1 MSTTSGPG
9 TSRSRTARGDQ
20 ESLIAIGLEAATNQ
34 DLEEAVRRLA
44 AQQES
49 QESCTVTG
57 AVFDLSSF
65 GIPPRGRG

>member
-49 QESCTVTG
+49 RTVTG